1 MKEKWKRI
9 KGYEEKYEVSN
20 LGRVRNILKNKIKN
34 TRLNN
39 GYEIVDL
46 YKGGIRKTY
55 LVHRLVATAFIPNPN
70 NYNEVNHISG
80 IKSCNCSKNLE
91 WCNRSMNMIHAYK
104 MGLCNKKFKGG
115 DKNVIKL
122 KSI

>member
-1 MKEKWKRI
+1 MKEKWKPI

-20 LGRVRNILKNKIKN
+20 LGRVRNVLKNKIKN

-39 GYEIVDL
+39 GYVIVDL

-55 LVHRLVATAFIPNPN
+55 LVHRLVAIAFIPNPN

-80 IKSCNCSKNLE
+80 IKNCNCSKNLE

-104 MGLCNKKFKGG
+104 MGLCHKKK
-115 DKNVIKL
+115 V
-122 KSI
+122 

>member
-1 MKEKWKRI
+1 MKEKWKPI

-39 GYEIVDL
+39 GYVIVDL
-46 YKGGIRKTY
+46 YKNGIRKTY
-55 LVHRLVATAFIPNPN
+55 LVHRLVATAFISNPN

-104 MGLCNKKFKGG
+104 MGLCHKKKA
-115 DKNVIKL
+115 
-122 KSI
+122 

>member
-1 MKEKWKRI
+1 MKEVWKPI
-9 KGYEEKYEVSN
+9 KGYEEKYEVSS
-20 LGRVRNILKNKIKN
+20 LGRVRNSLKNKIKN

-39 GYEIVDL
+39 GYVIVDL

-104 MGLCNKKFKGG
+104 MGLCNKKIKGG